1 MQFPINLAYLSE
13 YFELEDLFNLTAQ
26 TLLNH
31 SVEIQLPNLAVAD
44 KFLDEK
50 FAEEKTASYDM
61 ELVIN
66 STKNSGVIYDN
77 LAHYLFN
84 QLIKA
89 HDSQNN
95 FDLLSPWTWLIIVGW
110 LISAV
115 ALVLA
120 ILLRIKLAR
129 NFHTAT
135 GASIPK
141 IISLTTT
148 APVTESPVNI
158 LTEWIRHVDSRV

>member
-1 MQFPINLAYLSE
+1 MAYLSE

-50 FAEEKTASYDM
+50 FAEEKMASYDM

-66 STKNSGVIYDN
+66 STKNSGVVYDN
-77 LAHYLFN
+77 LAHYLFK
-84 QLIKA
+84 QMIKA
-89 HDSQNN
+89 HDNENN
-95 FDLLSPWTWLIIVGW
+95 FDLLSLRTWLTIIGW

-120 ILLRIKLAR
+120 ILLRIKLWSLTMLLLAR
-129 NFHTAT
+129 NFYTAS
-135 GASIPK
+135 GLSIPK
-141 IISLTTT
+141 IT
-148 APVTESPVNI
+148 
-158 LTEWIRHVDSRV
+158 

>member
-1 MQFPINLAYLSE
+1 M
-13 YFELEDLFNLTAQ
+13 TAQ
-26 TLLNH
+26 TLH
-31 SVEIQLPNLAVAD
+31 SVEIQLHNLAVAN

-89 HDSQNN
+89 HDSQND
-95 FDLLSPWTWLIIVGW
+95 FDLLSSWTWLIIVGW

-115 ALVLA
+115 ALLLA
-120 ILLRIKLAR
+120 ILLRIKLRSLTMLLLAR

-135 GASIPK
+135 GASIPENNF
-141 IISLTTT
+141 INHYHSCY
-148 APVTESPVNI
+148 
-158 LTEWIRHVDSRV
+158 

>member
-1 MQFPINLAYLSE
+1 MDEFRIVADLRYCENSSEATTVVDMQFPINLAYLSE

-31 SVEIQLPNLAVAD
+31 SVKIQLPNFAVSD

-50 FAEEKTASYDM
+50 FAEERTASYDM

-66 STKNSGVIYDN
+66 STKSSGVIYDN

-89 HDSQNN
+89 HDSQND

-110 LISAV
+110 LINAV

-120 ILLRIKLAR
+120 ILLRI
-129 NFHTAT
+129 
-135 GASIPK
+135 
-141 IISLTTT
+141 
-148 APVTESPVNI
+148 
-158 LTEWIRHVDSRV
+158 